1 MKKELQWKRLC
12 AALLTG
18 GMLAGTLAA
27 CGSPSQDAA
36 DAGNKNSANAE
47 TTQGASAEG
56 GTEETGGETAIE
68 EDAYAEHL
76 EFTVL
81 SLDYPEGFD
90 TMPLIEEAKEK
101 FNVDFTVQQVAWDSW
116 DETVRTLAAS
126 GSLPDVLAW
135 YNVIYGEYKNYAEQG
150 VFRAIP
156 NDLSRWPNLQKY
168 AEQMAVF
175 EGLRLDDGN
184 LYCFPKYNPNQP
196 FNHHKNQ
203 QVIYRRDWA
212 KAMGYDFAPVQEI
225 TWDELVAYLKD
236 LKAKDPGGLGDKLVP
251 MDFYSGGHTWPD
263 AVSLFN
269 KYVTSYYKKDGAY
282 VWGGR
287 DEATLEGILALK
299 ELYDDGLLYADSYA
313 DVMGAGSDRFS
324 AGRSGVWY
332 GDFALSALIDGFAT
346 KLPQSVPGFTDED
359 LGSFLVTMPDGYI
372 HSSEYDGWWAS
383 FAFNGNCPDEVME
396 RFMDIG
402 NWLLE
407 EEQVEKYAYGV
418 EGEDWTKAEDG
429 SIQLN
434 WTAEQI
440 TTGGEKEY
448 IQQQRMFQ
456 KWFILEG
463 MDKWLENNP
472 AKRDYLQEEVF
483 HGYYDQLQKA
493 EDEGRV
499 KFYPVDYEVGFVSTP
514 SYDMYNNFS
523 SDVEAAIIEAVVSPD
538 AEESWQKFLDTN
550 AGKIDAVVDEINET
564 LLGN

>member
-1 MKKELQWKRLC
+1 MKKELQCRHLC
-12 AALLTG
+12 AGL
-18 GMLAGTLAA
+18 LAGGLLAGMLAA
-27 CGSPSQDAA
+27 CGAPGGNAA
-36 DAGNKNSANAE
+36 DKNGSDTNAE
-47 TTQGASAEG
+47 TTREAAVSDVGEEEGAA
-56 GTEETGGETAIE
+56 
-68 EDAYAEHL
+68 EDAWAEHL

-81 SLDYPEGFD
+81 SLDYPDGFD
-90 TMPLIEEAKEK
+90 TMPLLQEAKEK

-126 GSLPDVLAW
+126 DSLPEVIAW

-150 VFRAIP
+150 VLRAIP
-156 NDLSRWPNLQKY
+156 NDLSRWSNLQKY

-175 EGLRLDDGN
+175 EGLRLDDGS

-196 FNHHKNQ
+196 FNHHRNQ

-212 KAMGYDFAPVQEI
+212 EEMGYDFAPVQEI
-225 TWDELVAYLKD
+225 TWDELVDYLRD

-251 MDFYSGGHTWPD
+251 MDYYSGGHTWPD
-263 AVSLFN
+263 AVGMFN

-299 ELYDDGLLYADSYA
+299 TLYDEGLLYADSYA
-313 DVMGAGSDRFS
+313 DVTSAGSDRFS

-332 GDFALSALIDGFAT
+332 GDFALSALVDGFAT
-346 KLPQSVPGFTDED
+346 RLPQSVPGFEDED
-359 LGSFLVTMPDGYI
+359 LGTFLVTMPDGYI
-372 HSSEYDGWWAS
+372 HSSEYDGWWAA
-383 FAFNGNCPDEVME
+383 FAFNGSCSDEIME
-396 RFMDIG
+396 RVMDMG

-407 EEQVEKYAYGV
+407 EEQIEKYAYGV

-429 SIQLN
+429 SIELN
-434 WTAEQI
+434 WTSEQ
-440 TTGGEKEY
+440 TVAGGEKEY
-448 IQQQRMFQ
+448 IIQQRMFQ

-463 MDKWLENNP
+463 LDKWLDNNP

-493 EDEGRV
+493 EEEGRV

-538 AEESWQKFLDTN
+538 AQASWQKFLDTN
-550 AGKIDAVVDEINET
+550 AGKIDAVLEELNEK
-564 LLGN
+564 LSGN